1 MNRAE
6 EVALAD
12 EYIERFDKGELTDKK
27 ELLVALSLKWF
38 RLNTLYK
45 IKVKTSSSK
54 NGKAISRVKRFRPN
68 KAQRQRYLEGFTRNI
83 ILKARQLGFTTFEMI
98 DSLDDCIF
106 NENYSA
112 GCIAHKL
119 DSAKDI
125 FRNKIKFAYEKIPAV
140 WRQIFDDIDFDFPV
154 PVNDKGEGYVFSNGS
169 SIQVGTSYRG
179 DTLQRLHVSEF
190 GKICAKFP
198 DKAEEIV
205 TGAFEAVPLDG
216 QLTLESTA
224 EGNEGYFFDYCQEA
238 QAIEGM
244 GTELTPLDFKFHFFP
259 WWDDP
264 SYTLPPDTVVIPAK
278 SQEYFAKLEA
288 EIGQKLLP
296 GQKAWYVK
304 KAAVLKDK
312 MKREYPS
319 TPKEAFEQAIEGAY
333 YATEM
338 ANARQK
344 GRIRSIPY
352 DPRLPVYT
360 FWDLGRNDA
369 MSIWFMQYVHMEYRF
384 IRYYENSG
392 ESIQFYLKKLL
403 EFGYVYGTVFL
414 PHDAEITDLTRADNK
429 SRKQIVQS
437 AGFDVKVVPRVP
449 AKGEAIQAV
458 RDILPLCWFDEENA
472 GQGVKCLDHYRKEW
486 DDKLGVFKD
495 RPRHDWA
502 SHGNDA
508 FEQFARGFIE
518 YEEPESFEPEAWG

>member
-1 MNRAE
+1 MNRVE

-45 IKVKTSSSK
+45 IKDKR
-54 NGKAISRVKRFRPN
+54 GKVVRFRPN
-68 KAQRQRYLEGFTRNI
+68 WAQRKFYLNQHGRDL
-83 ILKARQLGFTTFEMI
+83 ILKARQMGFTTFKMI
-98 DSLDDCIF
+98 SSLDSTLF
-106 NENYSA
+106 SGNFAA

-119 DSAKDI
+119 DDATDI
-125 FRNKIKFAYEKIPAV
+125 YENKIRFGYENISDSWKA
-140 WRQIFDDIDFDFPV
+140 IFDAIELNFPV
-154 PVNDKGEGYVFSNGS
+154 PKNDKGGAYKFNNDSTIKVS
-169 SIQVGTSYRG
+169 TSYRG
-179 DTLQRLHVSEF
+179 GTLQDLHVSEF
-190 GKICAKFP
+190 GKICKQFP
-198 DKAEEIV
+198 EKAREIV
-205 TGAFEAVPLDG
+205 TGALEAVPVDG
-216 QLTLESTA
+216 EATFESTA
-224 EGNEGYFFDYCQEA
+224 EGAEGYFYDYCIEAMRMQE
-238 QAIEGM
+238 QDSTL
-244 GTELTPLDFKFHFFP
+244 TELDFKLHFFP
-259 WWDDP
+259 WFEDP
-264 SYTLPPDTVVIPAK
+264 EYTLNPKGVVI
-278 SQEYFAKLEA
+278 SQEDENYFNKLEL
-288 EIGQKLLP
+288 ELNIKLSTGQRV
-296 GQKAWYVK
+296 WYVK
-304 KAAVLKDK
+304 KKSKLKDD

-319 TPKEAFEQAIEGAY
+319 TPKEAFEQAIDGAY
-333 YATEM
+333 YATQM
-338 ANARQK
+338 ANIRKQ
-344 GRIRSIPY
+344 GRIRSVPY

-369 MSIWFMQYVHMEYRF
+369 MTIWFMQHVHMEYRF
-384 IRYYENSG
+384 IQYYENSG

-437 AGFDVKVVPRVP
+437 AGFDVQVVPRVP

-458 RDILPLCWFDEENA
+458 RDILPLCWFDESA
-472 GQGVKCLDHYRKEW
+472 TDQGIKCLDHYRKEW
-486 DDKLGVFKD
+486 DDKRGVFKD